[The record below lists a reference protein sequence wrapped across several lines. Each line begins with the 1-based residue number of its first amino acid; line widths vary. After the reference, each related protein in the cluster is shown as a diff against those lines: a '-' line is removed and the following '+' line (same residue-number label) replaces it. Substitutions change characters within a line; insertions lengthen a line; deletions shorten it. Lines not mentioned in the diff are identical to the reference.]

1 MWARHRHEHIADVL
15 RYSCAFYSSC
25 FQLYGFFFKTILS
38 NVNVIAPFWIIFVQ
52 NGGLRVNLSI
62 WFLVLFFTVRM
73 RDKRHFWNLPVRSSI
88 WTVHV
93 LSLVPFF
100 SLTDNYWASGLVSW
114 YNLILRL
121 LEPFRHLLKAII
133 TFHRKVN
140 SQIKDFA
147 ADKKI
152 STSNKVPCEILFD
165 MDCPSWNKEKFRP
178 LTVLQS
184 SWKPGLILILLTPWV
199 TKTEFLLTK
208 AIQYRAD
215 KWWE

>member
-15 RYSCAFYSSC
+15 RYSSAFYSSC
-25 FQLYGFFFKTILS
+25 FELYGFFFKTFLS

-100 SLTDNYWASGLVSW
+100 SLTDNYWRASYHDTIW
-114 YNLILRL
+114 YWDYLNHFVICWKPLLLFIGRSIHKLKILQQTRKFPLLTRYHVRFCLIWIVL
-121 LEPFRHLLKAII
+121 LETKKNLGLSLYCSHLENLAS
-133 TFHRKVN
+133 FWF
-140 SQIKDFA
+140 S
-147 ADKKI
+147 
-152 STSNKVPCEILFD
+152 
-165 MDCPSWNKEKFRP
+165 
-178 LTVLQS
+178 
-184 SWKPGLILILLTPWV
+184 
-199 TKTEFLLTK
+199 
-208 AIQYRAD
+208 
-215 KWWE
+215 

>member
-25 FQLYGFFFKTILS
+25 FELYGFFFKTILS

-62 WFLVLFFTVRM
+62 WFLVLFFTVRI

-100 SLTDNYWASGLVSW
+100 SLTDNYWRASYHDTIW
-114 YNLILRL
+114 YWDYLNHFVICWKPLLLFIGRSIHKLKILQQTRKFPLLTRYHVRFCLIWIVL
-121 LEPFRHLLKAII
+121 LE
-133 TFHRKVN
+133 T
-140 SQIKDFA
+140 
-147 ADKKI
+147 KK
-152 STSNKVPCEILFD
+152 
-165 MDCPSWNKEKFRP
+165 KFRP

-215 KWWE
+215 EWWE